1 MRIRPATLE
10 DRDFMFDQAQR
21 LASVAALPW
30 HAERDVLAFQHRYM
44 NAAFARP
51 ESETA
56 CFIAEDETSQRLGY
70 VFAEASTDFVTLE
83 PCAYVTVLAVTEAA
97 EGQGVAARLMQAA
110 EDWGRAQGFRLI
122 CLDDSPTT
130 SAPAPST
137 HGRATRT
144 IRSGLPSRCGTKR
157 TELLVLFCKQRT
169 VVPSPEAGEG

>member
-1 MRIRPATLE
+1 MTAIRIRAATPD
-10 DRDFMFDQAQR
+10 DRDFMFDQAAR

-83 PCAYVTVLAVTEAA
+83 PRAYVTVLAVTEAA

-110 EDWGRAQGFRLI
+110 EDWGRAQGLV
-122 CLDDSPTT
+122 CLDVFANNQRARAFYARQGYQDDSL
-130 SAPAPST
+130 
-137 HGRATRT
+137 R
-144 IRSGLPSRCGTKR
+144 LTKP
-157 TELLVLFCKQRT
+157 L
-169 VVPSPEAGEG
+169 SD